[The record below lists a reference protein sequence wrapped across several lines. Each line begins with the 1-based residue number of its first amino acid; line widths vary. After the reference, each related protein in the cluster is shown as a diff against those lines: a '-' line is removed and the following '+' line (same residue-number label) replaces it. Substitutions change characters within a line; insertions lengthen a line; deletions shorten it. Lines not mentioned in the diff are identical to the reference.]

1 MRITRRHLLAATA
14 ILAVGGTV
22 GAAAT
27 GAHWWDQPVTGEYR
41 FLSAD
46 EASFL
51 DAVAEA
57 VFPAGGE
64 PPLGGREAA
73 VGRFLDEVLA
83 GIPATQ
89 RNLLRA
95 AFHAV
100 DSLPL
105 VTNFSRFSALPLADA
120 QAVFRDWL
128 NHERPEIRGIAQS
141 LHVFVGMAYLTHPEV
156 APLLAGGFDCGWG
169 R

>member
-1 MRITRRHLLAATA
+1 MRITRRHLVAAGA
-14 ILAVGGTV
+14 ILAVGSTL

-41 FLSAD
+41 YLSAD
-46 EASFL
+46 EAAFL

-57 VFPAGGE
+57 VFPAGGD
-64 PPLGGREAA
+64 PPLGGRQAG

-83 GIPATQ
+83 GIPEVQ

-95 AFHAV
+95 SFHAV
-100 DSLPL
+100 DALPL
-105 VTNFSRFSALPLADA
+105 VTNFSRFSSLPLAEA
-120 QAVFRDWL
+120 QEVFRTWL

-141 LHVFVGMAYLTHPEV
+141 LHIFVGMAYLTHPDV
-156 APLLAGGFDCGWG
+156 APLLAGGFNCGWG